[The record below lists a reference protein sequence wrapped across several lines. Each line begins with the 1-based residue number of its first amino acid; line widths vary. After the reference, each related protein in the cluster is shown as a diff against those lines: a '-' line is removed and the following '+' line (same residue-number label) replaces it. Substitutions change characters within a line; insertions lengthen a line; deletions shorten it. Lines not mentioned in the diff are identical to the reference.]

1 MENDYMEP
9 MKNDKEP
16 INEAFHTINKPTDS
30 KPLIAGIL
38 LIIAGIMA
46 ILTWLLAF
54 SVDISTILDQSMF
67 QEQNITITTEQL
79 QSMVSICAS
88 IGVILSIFPLLGGI
102 LSIQKKL
109 WGGALAGS
117 IIGLFTIGP
126 LFLSSLLSLISLI
139 LLIMAREQFQTKDT
153 SIDEY

>member
-1 MENDYMEP
+1 MEP
-9 MKNDKEP
+9 
-16 INEAFHTINKPTDS
+16 IQQINKADDEPYLDMKKPSDS

-46 ILTWLLAF
+46 ILTWFLAF
-54 SVDISTILDQSMF
+54 SVDVTSVIDPSMF
-67 QEQNITITTEQL
+67 QAQNMTITPQQL
-79 QSMVSICAS
+79 QSMVSICATL
-88 IGVILSIFPLLGGI
+88 GVILSIFPLLGGI

-126 LFLSSLLSLISLI
+126 VFLSSLLSLISLI
-139 LLIMAREQFQTKDT
+139 LLIISREQFQTKDT
-153 SIDEY
+153 TIDEY

>member
-1 MENDYMEP
+1 MENKHMET
-9 MKNDKEP
+9 MKNDNEP
-16 INEAFHTINKPTDS
+16 INNAYPPMKKPADS

-38 LIIAGIMA
+38 LIIAGFMA

-54 SVDISTILDQSMF
+54 SVDVSSILDQSMF
-67 QEQNITITTEQL
+67 QAQNITITPEQL
-79 QSMVSICAS
+79 QSMVSICAT

-102 LSIQKKL
+102 LSIQRKL

-126 LFLSSLLSLISLI
+126 VFLSSLLSLISLI
-139 LLIMAREQFQTKDT
+139 LLIMAREQFQTPDT

>member
-1 MENDYMEP
+1 MEP
-9 MKNDKEP
+9 
-16 INEAFHTINKPTDS
+16 IQQINKAKDEPYADMKKPSDS

-38 LIIAGIMA
+38 LIISGIMA

-54 SVDISTILDQSMF
+54 SVDISSVIDQSMF
-67 QEQNITITTEQL
+67 QAQNITITPQQL
-79 QSMVSICAS
+79 QSMVSICAA

-126 LFLSSLLSLISLI
+126 VFLSSLLSLISLI
-139 LLIMAREQFQTKDT
+139 LLIMSKEQFQTPDT
-153 SIDEY
+153 TIQEY

>member
-1 MENDYMEP
+1 MEI
-9 MKNDKEP
+9 
-16 INEAFHTINKPTDS
+16 INERNESNKDDK

-46 ILTWLLAF
+46 ILTWVAVF
-54 SVDISTILDQSMF
+54 SIDYTLIDLSMIETQNVTIS
-67 QEQNITITTEQL
+67 TEQL
-79 QSMVSICAS
+79 QSILSICATLG
-88 IGVILSIFPLLGGI
+88 IILSIFPLIAGI

-126 LFLSSLLSLISLI
+126 VFLSSLLSLISLI
-139 LLIMAREQFQTKDT
+139 LLFLAKSEFQKEKE
-153 SIDEY
+153 ILDEY

>member
-1 MENDYMEP
+1 MERKVMEP
-9 MKNDKEP
+9 
-16 INEAFHTINKPTDS
+16 IQQINKADDEPYLNMKKPSDS

-54 SVDISTILDQSMF
+54 SVDVSSVIDPSMF
-67 QEQNITITTEQL
+67 QAQNMTITPQQI
-79 QSMVSICAS
+79 QSMVSICS
-88 IGVILSIFPLLGGI
+88 TLGVILSIFPLLGGI

-126 LFLSSLLSLISLI
+126 VFLSSLFSLISLI
-139 LLIMAREQFQTKDT
+139 LLIISREQFQTQDST
-153 SIDEY
+153 IEEY

>member
-1 MENDYMEP
+1 MERNVMEP
-9 MKNDKEP
+9 
-16 INEAFHTINKPTDS
+16 IQQINKADDEPYLDMKKPSDS

-46 ILTWLLAF
+46 ILTWFLAF
-54 SVDISTILDQSMF
+54 SVDVTSVIDPSMF
-67 QEQNITITTEQL
+67 QAQNMTITPQQL
-79 QSMVSICAS
+79 QSMVSICATL
-88 IGVILSIFPLLGGI
+88 GVILSIFPLLGGI

-126 LFLSSLLSLISLI
+126 VFLSSLLSLISLI
-139 LLIMAREQFQTKDT
+139 LLIISREQFQTKDT
-153 SIDEY
+153 TIDEY

>member
-1 MENDYMEP
+1 MEP
-9 MKNDKEP
+9 
-16 INEAFHTINKPTDS
+16 IQQINKADDEPYLDMKKPSDS

-46 ILTWLLAF
+46 ILTWFLAF
-54 SVDISTILDQSMF
+54 SVDVSSVIDPSMF
-67 QEQNITITTEQL
+67 QAQNMTITPQQL
-79 QSMVSICAS
+79 QSMVSICATL
-88 IGVILSIFPLLGGI
+88 GVILSIFPLLGGI

-126 LFLSSLLSLISLI
+126 VFLSSLLSLISLI
-139 LLIMAREQFQTKDT
+139 LLIISREQFQTKDT
-153 SIDEY
+153 TIDEY